1 MTAKKIFN
9 VKSGNMNVNE
19 LQQQL
24 FQAIKRKLQK
34 EESVAEEIA
43 RLLEISTDSAYRRMR
58 GEKTITFEELYTIA
72 TNYNIS
78 LDQLMNIHNGAIMFQ
93 GQYLDKNNF
102 RFEEY
107 MTSMLQNLAYMNSF
121 KEKEFYYS
129 CKDIPVFYHFV
140 FREIAAFKWF
150 FWLKT
155 YFQFPEFERKKFRF
169 SGYPDDLFAI
179 DQKVLNLYN
188 QIPSVEIWNIE
199 SMSIIFRQIEFYRD
213 SQVFESDRDVYI
225 LYEAVE
231 KLWGHL
237 EKQAAFGYKFTY
249 GDPEEK
255 PTGKFRMYFNEVL
268 LGDNNMLAVL
278 DGVKLSY
285 IAHTTINFMLTRDM
299 VFNENMYNHLQNQMK
314 RSTLISAVS
323 EKERAK
329 FFRIIRERI
338 ARRKEALN
346 V

>member
-1 MTAKKIFN
+1 
-9 VKSGNMNVNE
+9 MNVIQI
-19 LQQQL
+19 QQQL
-24 FQAIKRKLQK
+24 FQAIKRKLQA

-43 RLLEISTDSAYRRMR
+43 RVLGISTDSAYRRMR

-72 TNYNIS
+72 THYRIS
-78 LDQLMNIHNGAIMFQ
+78 IDQLMNIDTGAILFQ
-93 GQYLDKNNF
+93 GQYIDKKNF

-107 MTSMLQNLAYMNSF
+107 MKSVLQNLIYMNSF
-121 KEKEFYYS
+121 NEKEFYWS
-129 CKDIPVFYHFV
+129 CKDMPIFHHYV

-150 FWLKT
+150 FWSKT
-155 YFQFPEFERKKFRF
+155 YFNFPEFEKRKFRF
-169 SGYPDDLFAI
+169 SDYPDELFAI
-179 DQKVLNLYN
+179 DQQVLSLYN
-188 QIPSVEIWNIE
+188 QLPSIEIWNME
-199 SMSIIFRQIEFYRD
+199 SMSIILRQIEFYRD
-213 SQVFESDRDVYI
+213 CQVFESDMDAYL
-225 LYEAVE
+225 LYEVVE
-231 KLWGHL
+231 KLWDHL
-237 EKQAAFGYKFTY
+237 EKQAALGYKFNY

-255 PTGKFRMYFNEVL
+255 PSGKFRMYFNEVL
-268 LGDNNMLAVL
+268 LGDNNTLVVL
-278 DGVKLSY
+278 DGVKVSY
-285 IAHTTINFMLTRDM
+285 IAHSTINFMITRDS

>member
-1 MTAKKIFN
+1 
-9 VKSGNMNVNE
+9 MNVPE

-34 EESVAEEIA
+34 EESVADELA
-43 RLLEISTDSAYRRMR
+43 RLLEISTDSAYRRIR
-58 GEKTITFEELYTIA
+58 GEKTITFDELYTIA

-78 LDQLMNIHNGAIMFQ
+78 LDQLMNINSGAIMFQ
-93 GQYLDKNNF
+93 GQFLDKNNF

-107 MTSMLQNLAYMNSF
+107 LKSMVQNLAYMNSF

-129 CKDIPVFYHFV
+129 CKDMPVFHHFV

-155 YFQFPEFERKKFRF
+155 YFHFPEFEKKKFRF
-169 SGYPDDLFAI
+169 SDYPDELFAM
-179 DQKVLNLYN
+179 DQKAINLYN

-213 SQVFESDRDVYI
+213 SQMFESDKDVLQ

-231 KLWGHL
+231 KLWDHL
-237 EKQAAFGYKFTY
+237 EKQAAIGYKFSY
-249 GDPEEK
+249 GDPEKK
-255 PTGKFRMYFNEVL
+255 PVAKFSMYFNEVL
-268 LGDNNMLAVL
+268 LGDNSMLAVL

-314 RSTLISAVS
+314 RSTLISLVS
-323 EKERAK
+323 EKERSK

-338 ARRKEALN
+338 SRRKEALDI
-346 V
+346 

>member
-9 VKSGNMNVNE
+9 VKTGSMNANE
-19 LQQQL
+19 LQQQI

-34 EESVAEEIA
+34 EESVAEEMA
-43 RLLEISTDSAYRRMR
+43 SLLGISTDSAYRRMR
-58 GEKTITFEELYTIA
+58 GEKTITFEELYKIA

-78 LDQLMNIHNGAIMFQ
+78 LDQLMNINNGGILFQ
-93 GQYLDKNNF
+93 GQYLDKQNF

-107 MTSMLQNLAYMNSF
+107 MTSMLQNLSYMNSF

-129 CKDIPVFYHFV
+129 CKDMPVFDHFV
-140 FREIAAFKWF
+140 FKEIAAFKWF

-169 SGYPDDLFAI
+169 ADYPDELFAI

-188 QIPSVEIWNIE
+188 QIPCIEIWNIE
-199 SMSIIFRQIEFYRD
+199 SMSIILRQIEFYRD
-213 SQVFESDRDVYI
+213 GQVFNSDKDVYI

-231 KLWGHL
+231 KLWSHI
-237 EKQAAFGYKFTY
+237 EKQAALGYKFNY
-249 GDPEEK
+249 ADPEQK
-255 PTGKFRMYFNEVL
+255 PMGKFSMYFNEVL
-268 LGDNNMLAVL
+268 LGDNSMLVIL
-278 DGVKLSY
+278 NGVKLSY
-285 IAHTTINFMLTRDM
+285 MTHTTINFMLSRDV
-299 VFNENMYNHLQNQMK
+299 VFNENMYNHLRNQIK

-323 EKERAK
+323 ERERAK

-346 V
+346 I